1 MENKEIKWHSRP
13 SVLIS
18 IWVLLGIITGLKQ
31 YLLSDVHSHINNFV
45 IFKSSTGHFFN
56 QMPLYVEY
64 PKEYFD
70 LYLYGP
76 VFAILM
82 APFSWMPLGLS
93 VVIWNLCNSAIL
105 YFAIQHLPIRIDQ
118 RASILWIILN
128 SAITALLNTQFHG
141 LCISMILWSYIYVHR
156 GRDFWAACLII
167 LGILIKFYG
176 IVGLAFFFFS
186 KTRLLFFY
194 YLLVW
199 LVIWGI
205 TPMILGGYQYGIQ
218 TYYDWIGILTHKNE
232 LNINIQ
238 NVRTD
243 VCVMG
248 MFRRIFGDANLSNL
262 WFLIPSMLLNVIVYF
277 QPAKWGR
284 IDFQLRI
291 LAFVIIYLM
300 LASTGTESP
309 TLIMA
314 FPGVGLWFILG
325 PKNKVRW
332 SLLVGT
338 LLISSFSPT
347 DLFPRYIRETFINQY
362 ALMILPLLIVW
373 CVLAYDL
380 WMDDSSSVG
389 IKEKS
394 LP

>member
-13 SVLIS
+13 SILIA
-18 IWVLLGIITGLKQ
+18 IWLLLGIITGVKQ
-31 YLLSDVHSHINNFV
+31 YLLSDVHSHINNFI
-45 IFKSSTGHFFN
+45 IFKSSSGHFFN
-56 QMPLYVEY
+56 QMPLYLEY

-76 VFAILM
+76 IFAILM
-82 APFSWMPLGLS
+82 APFSWMPLGMS
-93 VVIWNLCNSAIL
+93 VVVWNLCNSAIL
-105 YFAIQHLPIRIDQ
+105 YYAIQNLPIRLDQ
-118 RASILWIILN
+118 RVSILWIILN
-128 SAITALLNTQFHG
+128 SAVTAFLNTQFHG
-141 LCISMILWSYIYVHR
+141 LCISMILWSFIYVHR
-156 GRDFWAACLII
+156 GKDFWAACLII

-176 IVGLAFFFFS
+176 IVGLAFLFFS
-186 KTRLLFFY
+186 KTRLPFLY
-194 YLLVW
+194 YLFAW
-199 LVIWGI
+199 LVIWGMI
-205 TPMILGGYQYGIQ
+205 PMIFGGFHFGIQ
-218 TYYDWIGILTHKNE
+218 TYQDWLGILTHKND
-232 LNINIQ
+232 LNTDIQ
-238 NVRTD
+238 NFRTD

-248 MFRRIFGDANLSNL
+248 MFRRIFGDTNLSNL

-277 QPAKWGR
+277 QPTKWNR

-291 LAFVIIYLM
+291 LAFVTIYLM

-325 PKNKVRW
+325 PRNKFRW

-338 LLISSFSPT
+338 LIISSFSPT
-347 DLFPRYIRETFINQY
+347 DLFPRIIREKFINQY

-380 WMDDSSSVG
+380 WMDDSNVD
-389 IKEKS
+389 
-394 LP
+394 P

>member
-13 SVLIS
+13 AVLIL
-18 IWVLLGIITGLKQ
+18 IWLLLGIITGVKQ
-31 YLLSDVHSHINNFV
+31 YLLSDIHSHINNFL
-45 IFKSSTGHFFN
+45 IFKSSSGHFFN
-56 QMPLYVEY
+56 QMPLYLEY

-76 VFAILM
+76 IFAILM
-82 APFSWMPLGLS
+82 APLSWMPVGIG
-93 VVIWNLCNSAIL
+93 VVIWNLCNSAFL
-105 YFAIQHLPIRIDQ
+105 YFAIQNLPIRLDQ

-128 SAITALLNTQFHG
+128 SAVTAMLNTQFHG
-141 LCISMILWSYIYVHR
+141 LCISMILWTYIYVHR
-156 GRDFWAACLII
+156 GRDFWAASLIV

-176 IVGLAFFFFS
+176 VVGLAFFFFS
-186 KTRLLFFY
+186 KTRLQFFY
-194 YLLVW
+194 YLLAW
-199 LVIWGI
+199 LLIWGI
-205 TPMILGGYQYGIQ
+205 IPLIFGGFSFGIQ
-218 TYYDWIGILTHKNE
+218 TYQDWIGILTHKNQ

-238 NVRTD
+238 NLRTD

-262 WFLIPSMLLNVIVYF
+262 WFLIPSMVLNFWVYF
-277 QPAKWGR
+277 QPKKWDR

-291 LAFVIIYLM
+291 LAFVTIYLM

-325 PKNKVRW
+325 PRNKFRW
-332 SLLVGT
+332 SLLVVT
-338 LLISSFSPT
+338 LVISSFSPT
-347 DLFPRYIRETFINQY
+347 DLFPRFIRETLINQY

-373 CVLAYDL
+373 CVLAYDI
-380 WMDDSSSVG
+380 WVDRKDSMV
-389 IKEKS
+389 
-394 LP
+394 

>member
-13 SVLIS
+13 AVLIA
-18 IWVLLGIITGLKQ
+18 IWLFLGLITGVKQ
-31 YLLSDVHSHINNFV
+31 YLISDVHSHINNFV
-45 IFKSSTGHFFN
+45 IFKSSSGHFFS
-56 QMPLYVEY
+56 QIPLYLDY

-76 VFAILM
+76 IFAILVT
-82 APFSWMPLGLS
+82 PFSWVPLWMS
-93 VVIWNLCNSAIL
+93 VVIWNLCNSFIL
-105 YFAIQHLPIRIDQ
+105 YYAIQNLPIRVNQ

-128 SAITALLNTQFHG
+128 SSVTALLNTQFHG
-141 LCISMILWSYIYVHR
+141 LCISMILWSYIYVHQ
-156 GRDFWAACLII
+156 GRDFWAACLIM

-186 KTRLLFFY
+186 KTRLSFFY
-194 YLLVW
+194 YLLAW
-199 LVIWGI
+199 LVIWG
-205 TPMILGGYQYGIQ
+205 TMPMIFGGFHYGIQ
-218 TYYDWIGILTHKNE
+218 SYFDWMGILTHKND
-232 LNINIQ
+232 LNTNIQ
-238 NVRTD
+238 NLRTD

-262 WFLIPSMLLNVIVYF
+262 WFLIPSMLLNFWVYF
-277 QPAKWGR
+277 QPTKWKR

-291 LAFVIIYLM
+291 LAFVTIYLM

-314 FPGVGLWFILG
+314 FPGVGLWFVLG
-325 PKNKVRW
+325 PKNKFRW
-332 SLLVGT
+332 SLLVLT
-338 LLISSFSPT
+338 LVISSFSPT
-347 DLFPRYIRETFINQY
+347 DLFPRYFREVFINPY

-380 WMDDSSSVG
+380 SVGDLDAG

>member
-1 MENKEIKWHSRP
+1 MENKDIKWYAKP
-13 SVLIS
+13 SVLIT
-18 IWVLLGIITGLKQ
+18 IWVLLGLITGLKQ
-31 YLLSDVHSHINNFV
+31 YLISDVHSHINNFI
-45 IFKSSTGHFFN
+45 IFKSSTSHFFN
-56 QMPLYVEY
+56 RVPLYLEY

-76 VFAILM
+76 IFAILM
-82 APFSWMPLGLS
+82 APFSWMPLGMS
-93 VVIWNLCNSAIL
+93 VVVWNLFNSVAL
-105 YFAIQHLPIRIDQ
+105 YFAIQNLPIRLEK
-118 RASILWIILN
+118 RATILWIIVN
-128 SAITALLNTQFHG
+128 SSITALLNTQFHG

-156 GRDFWAACLII
+156 GRDFWAACLIV

-186 KTRLLFFY
+186 KTRLQFFY

-199 LVIWGI
+199 LIIWGAI
-205 TPMILGGYQYGIQ
+205 PMFFGGFNDGIQ
-218 TYYDWIGILTHKNE
+218 AYQDWIEILTHKND
-232 LNINIQ
+232 LNSNIQ
-238 NVRTD
+238 NLRTD

-248 MFRRIFGDANLSNL
+248 MFRRIFEDANLSNL
-262 WFLIPSMLLNVIVYF
+262 WFLIPSMLLNAIVYF
-277 QPAKWGR
+277 QPQKWFQL
-284 IDFQLRI
+284 DFQLRI

-325 PKNKVRW
+325 PKNWFRW
-332 SLLVGT
+332 GLLLTT

-347 DLFPRYIRETFINQY
+347 DLFPRIIRETLINQY

-373 CVLAYDL
+373 VVLAYDL
-380 WMDDSSSVG
+380 WIGQQES
-389 IKEKS
+389 E
-394 LP
+394 